1 MKLSIIFR
9 LQAAFA
15 ALWAIQLLFL
25 PQMVFDQFGWTTS
38 NDLIACAQA
47 CGVAMLSLAL
57 LAYGLPSWTNE
68 KQMNAAAKY
77 FGIIAVLFTLLQ
89 VYHIFISHAA
99 PGGAMDYISLGATIL
114 LGVGFFL
121 KSNTKAAS

>member
-25 PQMVFDQFGWTTS
+25 PQMVFEQYEWTS
-38 NDLIACAQA
+38 SEPLIACAQA

-57 LAYGLPSWTNE
+57 LAYGLPNWTNE
-68 KQMNAAAKY
+68 EQLNAAAK
-77 FGIIAVLFTLLQ
+77 FFVIIAALFTLLQ
-89 VYHIFISHAA
+89 VYHIFVSKAA
-99 PGGAMDYISLGATIL
+99 PGSAMDYISLVATVL